1 MYTFAAYPVIEKYM
15 IAPPPAKAAAVSET
29 AEIAE
34 TADAE
39 E

>member
-15 IAPPPAKAAAVSET
+15 IAPPPAKAAVAT
-29 AEIAE
+29 E